1 MIQEK
6 MVEGDLLYH
15 AVHGLCRL
23 DKIIKQSQS
32 GKEVLSYS
40 LVPKMASEM
49 KIRFV
54 IAVAGLKASGFHAL
68 VSLKEANKILV
79 YLKAGKIAAISSDV
93 DPKEAVSYSF
103 AAQSQAWDL
112 AQALLSFSRE
122 NFEAQDQ
129 KKRQRLDRS
138 AKGLVGELAFVFK
151 IPLKETA
158 ARIQKSLGSAS
169 KINPLVLVALAH
181 SSEDY

>member
-40 LVPKMASEM
+40 LVPKIANEM

-79 YLKAGKIAAISSDV
+79 YLKAGKTAATPSDV
-93 DPKEAVSYSF
+93 DPKAVSYSF
-103 AAQSQAWDL
+103 AEQSQAWDL
-112 AQALLSFSRE
+112 AQALLSFSHE
-122 NFEAQDQ
+122 SFEAQDQ

-151 IPLKETA
+151 MTLKETA
-158 ARIQKSLGSAS
+158 ARIQKSLGTAS